1 MAVVPKHSG
10 SQRYDPSQE
19 LTTEQR
25 HRYTDVANKAQK
37 RRERYEKNPS
47 IISAAR
53 TAATRPVIKPK
64 NGKPNN
70 ARYIIW
76 LVVLAI
82 VSLWAM
88 YMAG

>member
-19 LTTEQR
+19 LTNEQR
-25 HRYTDVANKAQK
+25 HRFTDVANKAQQ
-37 RRERYEKNPS
+37 RRDQYEKNPT

-53 TAATRPVIKPK
+53 AAATKPVIKPK
-64 NGKPNN
+64 KGKPNN

-76 LVVLAI
+76 LVVLAAI
-82 VSLWAM
+82 SLWAM